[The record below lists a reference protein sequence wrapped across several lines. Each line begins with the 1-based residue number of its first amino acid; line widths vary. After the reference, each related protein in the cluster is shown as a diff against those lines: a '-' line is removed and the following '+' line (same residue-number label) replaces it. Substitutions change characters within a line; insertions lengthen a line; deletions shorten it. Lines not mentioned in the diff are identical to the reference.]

1 MKNHTVRQL
10 VEGAALAAVFGVLFL
25 ITTYVPL
32 LGSLTLWTL
41 PVPFILMMVRN
52 GPSSAFVMWG
62 VTIVLG
68 FLIAGI
74 PSLIASLMFGLGG
87 LTAGYLYYRH
97 KSALAVLI
105 GSSVAYVIGLVL
117 VFISSV
123 LLIGQNP
130 ADLAVEMLNQSI
142 RQAESLS
149 NILGQDS
156 AQFEQIMQ
164 QVEVIRYLIPTALVM
179 LGVAIALISQ
189 LISVPVLKRVG
200 GFKPP
205 VFKPIREWAF
215 PKSFLWYYLVV
226 TILMMVGLEEGSTA
240 FVAAINVYSVLNA
253 LIFVQGLAV
262 IYFFSHQKGWP
273 LVVPIL
279 LTLLGFALTTFVVI
293 IGIIDLGFE
302 LRRRMKS

>member
-1 MKNHTVRQL
+1 MKNHTVKQL
-10 VEGAALAAVFGVLFL
+10 VEGAALAAVFAVLFL
-25 ITTYVPL
+25 VTTYVPL
-32 LGSLTLWTL
+32 LGSLTLWAL
-41 PVPFILMMVRN
+41 PIPFILMIVRN
-52 GPSSAFVMWG
+52 GVGSGIVMWG

-74 PSLIASLMFGLGG
+74 PSLVASLTFGLGG
-87 LTAGYLYYRH
+87 LTAGYFYYLR

-105 GSSVAYVIGLVL
+105 SSSVAYVVSLVL
-117 VFISSV
+117 VFIFSI
-123 LLIGQNP
+123 LLIGENP
-130 ADLAVEMLNQSI
+130 ADLAVNMLTQSI
-142 RQAESLS
+142 NQAESISSAIGQQS
-149 NILGQDS
+149 N
-156 AQFEQIMQ
+156 QFDQLLEQVGM
-164 QVEVIRYLIPTALVM
+164 IRYLIPTALVL

-189 LISVPVLKRVG
+189 LISVPILKRVG

-226 TILMMVGLEEGSTA
+226 TILMMVGLEEGSIA
-240 FVAAINVYSVLNA
+240 FVAAINVYSILNA

-262 IYFFSHQKGWP
+262 IYFFSHRRGWP
-273 LVVPIL
+273 IVVPIL
-279 LTLLGFALTTFVVI
+279 LTFLGFALTSIVVI